1 MGNPSLKPERSTSFE
16 AGGGVSCVAFGEH
29 HLDVTLFD
37 ISMRDRIIWVAAG
50 SGIVTPKNLRDVR
63 SRGLEL
69 AYAYSSGGAALS
81 VHYTRSRS
89 EKTSADYD
97 GDPNIN
103 VQLPSLPQETAGV
116 EGSYVFDI
124 RSGVLES
131 VALSGGYTFV
141 GHRFVTEDNGPFL
154 PRYHVLHA
162 GAAVRFHLGS
172 WRVRVGGDVGN
183 LLDASYEV
191 MPGYPMP
198 LRNARL
204 RCDVSY

>member
-1 MGNPSLKPERSTSFE
+1 VSF
-16 AGGGVSCVAFGEH
+16 VAFGEH

-37 ISMRDRIIWVAAG
+37 VSMRDRIIWVAAG

-69 AYAYSSGGAALS
+69 AYVFSSGGAALS
-81 VHYTRSRS
+81 VQYTRSRS

-103 VQLPSLPQETAGV
+103 VQLPYLPQEMAGAR
-116 EGSYVFDI
+116 GSYLFDV

-131 VALSGGYTFV
+131 IECSGGFTFV

-154 PRYHVLHA
+154 PGYRVFHA
-162 GAAVRFHLGS
+162 GAGVRLQLGH
-172 WRVRVGGDVGN
+172 WRARVSGEVGN
-183 LLDASYEV
+183 LLNASYEV

-198 LRNARL
+198 PRNARV
-204 RCDVSY
+204 RFDVSY